1 MTVTLQRTKFAILF
15 FVITL
20 LLTGCGSYCD
30 CPAYDIDI
38 DEVSLVRKLKK
49 LKRKYPEYYVELTD
63 SVGNKYNPDGHDDLF
78 YYCMAFK
85 MPMGADT
92 TVIIKI
98 LINVADLDNRNI
110 NVESDKARSKNT
122 KTKLLIQAY
131 SFTNGNSW
139 RINSQHVG
147 GKEEQDKVLKTFEK
161 EILDKLGVKY
171 RKRWFV

>member
-1 MTVTLQRTKFAILF
+1 MNKIIYIIIALI
-15 FVITL
+15 
-20 LLTGCGSYCD
+20 LTGCFVAAGSYCSN
-30 CPAYDIDI
+30 PAYYLYM
-38 DEVSLVRKLKK
+38 DEVSAVHGLKE
-49 LKRKYPEYYVELTD
+49 LKTKYPEYNVELKD
-63 SVGNKYNPDGHDDLF
+63 QEGNKYNPDGHDDLF

-85 MPMGADT
+85 MPMGVDT
-92 TVIIKI
+92 TVVIKI
-98 LINVADLDNRNI
+98 LVNVAYLDSRSI
-110 NVESDKARSKNT
+110 NVESANAKSDNT

-147 GKEEQDKVLKTFEK
+147 GKEEQAKVLKTFEK